1 MTKHDGIKKPLF
13 SAVVSLLLCFSML
26 LGTTFAWFT
35 DSVTSAGNIIQS
47 GSLDIEMYW
56 AEGKEDPATVAWND
70 ASEGAIFDYDKWEP
84 GYAEV
89 RHIKIENN
97 GTLALAYKIAIVA
110 NGEVSDLSDVIDVY
124 YLDPAA
130 QITDRDQLTDDK
142 KLGTLTD
149 VLANLAATGTGAL
162 AKGESDTVTLALKMQ
177 EGAGNEYQEKSIGSS
192 FSVQLLATQ
201 LSSEFDSFGD
211 DYDAVA
217 VFPKTV
223 IRFSAKK
230 SFDSS
235 VDTATGETINNMVVG
250 DNTADIFADVPAGVK
265 VADGQDGFTLSVNTM
280 KNSEAN
286 VTLADGEVTT
296 SLDVH
301 VGGLASDNTVPVQ
314 VTLKGLV
321 KPGLNDNNIKLYHVE
336 NGATVQMTHVALAEL
351 DAHNEF
357 YYNAATGDVIVSMAS
372 FSEVMLAVES
382 DGHWHGEVATAFN
395 NTTITENTGTEADPW
410 IIANASQLAYFRD
423 IVDGKAEW
431 DGDPT
436 FKGQYVKLACDII
449 LNHHGETRNQF
460 DPIGWGYDNK
470 AYNAGGADGKVFM
483 GTFDGDSHGIHGLWQ
498 NGWDLQTKT
507 GTDYTYTNCGFGLF
521 ASAKD
526 ATIKNLEIKHA
537 NVTVECVEAGLV
549 VGLAQGNC
557 TFENLMVY
565 SSHIANYQRPA
576 GGVVGEVSPRFENGV
591 AQDSIVKFINVHVG
605 SSCTVGSLWGDF
617 DTPCGGVIGA
627 YWDDA
632 GKTEVQ
638 MDSVDVSCVLDVYND
653 VTAAYQW
660 YAYRRAGMLI
670 GNTDRATT
678 DTNGRTV
685 ATAPFLTVLDLN
697 NDSESEC
704 IVIYDYWRDYKYCQF
719 TNQKD
724 AQGND
729 LWYNDYPWVR
739 IQASQYNGAY
749 SNPRYGHPVDN
760 AGVTVTNDNHEH
772 QTGDACHEY
781 IPFDQLYG
789 GGQGVYGGNAH
800 IGNGVTIG
808 KYVVVYMIGD
818 EIHDVKYVAD
828 NVDPF
833 DDFLELEEGYDWVDM
848 NGVHYTKDGNNKI
861 PVGNTTDYVLYKN
874 NKTQRMIRFVDAR
887 GFVVSEQLLPNIS
900 KNSASESDYKTFY
913 EGLVTNKTL
922 AIPDVPHIDGYVGVW
937 PEWWKVI
944 KEVDEDPN
952 KGKNHDV
959 AVHAVYT
966 IVYEGDTGTDDKNEI
981 VILDE
986 TNDMGDLFTM
996 ISQGKS
1002 VVMYKPLSGNIG
1014 NASKVKFATVTTEDD
1029 RNKISGWV
1037 SPHARLDLDSY
1048 EFTYE
1053 NDSNANKDWTL
1064 FTINEGASLTIGGG
1078 INGSGKLSFVF
1089 NTLNGNASP
1098 TLFHLVHNANT
1109 DAVSALHLERG
1120 VTIEMKFKDGL
1131 IDDANLKNE
1140 NIETL
1145 ITGHAHAEGTESQH
1159 HPGIKVEI
1167 VKETIDGAV
1176 YDVIRIVCTSYTT
1189 FIGNV

>member
-1 MTKHDGIKKPLF
+1 MTKHDSIKKPLF

-56 AEGKEDPATVAWND
+56 AEGKEDPTTVVWND

-372 FSEVMLAVES
+372 FSEVAVVADTVVHWDGLS
-382 DGHWHGEVATAFN
+382 DDEFAGGDGTAN
-395 NTTITENTGTEADPW
+395 KPYL
-410 IIANASQLAYFRD
+410 IANASQLAYFRD
-423 IVDGKAEW
+423 LVDGGK
-431 DGDPT
+431 T
-436 FKGQYVKLACDII
+436 FKGEYVKLAGDII

-460 DPIGWGYDNK
+460 DPIGWGYDNA
-470 AYNAGGADGKVFM
+470 AYNRDGVAGKVFM
-483 GTFDGDSHGIHGLWQ
+483 GTFDGGEYDANGKVIGRHGIHGLWQ
-498 NGWDLQTKT
+498 NGWDLQDPDND
-507 GTDYTYTNCGFGLF
+507 GVQDADYTYTNCGFGLF
-521 ASAKD
+521 ASVKD

-557 TFENLMVY
+557 TFQNLYVY

-591 AQDSIVKFINVHVG
+591 AQDSTVTFDNVHVG

-632 GKTEVQ
+632 GKTRVH
-638 MDSVDVSCVLDVYND
+638 MKDVDVSCVLDVYND

-670 GNTDRATT
+670 GNTDQPPA
-678 DTNGRTV
+678 DGKNAKV
-685 ATAPFLTVLDLN
+685 ATADFLTCEN
-697 NDSESEC
+697 C

-719 TNQKD
+719 TNDNNPGK
-724 AQGND
+724 G
-729 LWYNDYPWVR
+729 YPWVR

-760 AGVTVTNDNHEH
+760 AGVTVTNDNHQH
-772 QTGDACHEY
+772 KAGDTCHEY
-781 IPFDQLYG
+781 IPFNQLYG
-789 GGQGVYGGNAH
+789 GGQGVYGQPAH
-800 IGNGVTIG
+800 PGVTIG

-828 NVDPF
+828 NAEAF
-833 DDFLELEEGYDWVDM
+833 NDFLELESGYDWVDM
-848 NGVHYTKDGNNKI
+848 YGNHYVKGGETKI
-861 PVGNTTDYVLYKN
+861 SAGNTTDYVLYKN
-874 NKTQRMIRFVDAR
+874 TINTRMIRFVDAR
-887 GFVVSEQLLPNIS
+887 GFVVSEQLLPNIN
-900 KNSASESDYKTFY
+900 KNNASESDYKTFY
-913 EGLVTNKTL
+913 EGKLT
-922 AIPDVPHIDGYVGVW
+922 IPEVPHIDGYVGVW
-937 PEWWKVI
+937 PEWWKI
-944 KEVDEDPN
+944 IMQTPADQ
-952 KGKNHDV
+952 DV

-966 IVYEGDTGTDDKNEI
+966 IVYEGDTGTDDKGEI

-986 TNDMGDLFTM
+986 TNDMGDIFTF

-1002 VVMYKPLSGNIG
+1002 VVMYKPLSGTIG
-1014 NASKVKFATVTTEDD
+1014 NASKVQFATTAATAETATVE
-1029 RNKISGWV
+1029 GWV
-1037 SPHARLDLDSY
+1037 SAHARLDLDAN
-1048 EFTYE
+1048 EFIYA
-1053 NDSNANKDWTL
+1053 NSSSANKDWSL
-1064 FTINEGASLTIGGG
+1064 FKINEGASLTIGGG

-1089 NTLNGNASP
+1089 NSLNGNAKP
-1098 TLFHLVHNANT
+1098 ALFKLEHNAST
-1109 DAVSALHLERG
+1109 DAVSTLHLERG
-1120 VTIEMKFKDGL
+1120 VTIEMKFKKSL
-1131 IDDANLKNE
+1131 NIDLSHD

-1145 ITGHAHAEGTESQH
+1145 ITGHSHPEGTEEQY
-1159 HPGIKVEI
+1159 HPGIDVQVVE
-1167 VKETIDGAV
+1167 EGD

-1189 FIGNV
+1189 FVGNTVTSNY

>member
-1 MTKHDGIKKPLF
+1 MRMNHSIKRSLT
-13 SAVVSLLLCFSML
+13 VSVISLILCVSML

-47 GSLDIEMYW
+47 GSLDIEMFW

-84 GYAEV
+84 GYTEV
-89 RHIKIENN
+89 RHIKIENK
-97 GTLALAYKIAIVA
+97 GSLALAYKLSIVA

-130 QITDRDQLTDDK
+130 QITDRDQLDDSN

-149 VLANLAATGTGAL
+149 VLANLAQSATGAL
-162 AKGESDTVTLALKMQ
+162 AKGETETITLALKMR
-177 EGAGNEYQEKSIGSS
+177 ETAGNEYQNKSIGST

-201 LSSEFDSFGD
+201 LSSEFDSFGN
-211 DYDAVA
+211 DYDNDA
-217 VFPKTV
+217 VFPNTV
-223 IRFSAKK
+223 IKYSANQ
-230 SFDSS
+230 SIESV
-235 VDTATGETINNMVVG
+235 VDTTTGEITEEVVVG
-250 DNTADIFADVPAGVK
+250 DTSSNIFAAIPTGVK
-265 VADGQDGFTLSVNTM
+265 VADGQSNVTLSVNTI
-280 KNSEAN
+280 KKSEAN
-286 VTLADGEVTT
+286 VTLSDNEVST

-301 VGGLASDNTVPVQ
+301 VEGLAPDNTIPVQ

-372 FSEVMLAVES
+372 FSEVAVVADEVVHW
-382 DGHWHGEVATAFN
+382 DGKSATAFA
-395 NTTITENTGTEADPW
+395 TYEDGSYGDGSEEKPYL
-410 IIANASQLAYFRD
+410 IANASQLAYFRD

-431 DGDPT
+431 KDADGNDKDRT
-436 FKGQYVKLACDII
+436 FKGQYVKLANDII
-449 LNHHGETRNQF
+449 LNHHGETANQF
-460 DPIGWGYDNK
+460 DPIGWGYDNA
-470 AYNAGGADGKVFM
+470 AYNRDGAAGKVFM
-483 GTFDGDSHGIHGLWQ
+483 GTFDGGEYDANGNLIEVHGIHGLWQ
-498 NGWDLQTKT
+498 NGWDLEAKT

-521 ASAKD
+521 ASIKD

-557 TFENLMVY
+557 TFQNLYVY

-591 AQDSIVKFINVHVG
+591 AQESRVLFDNVHVG

-632 GKTEVQ
+632 GKTKVH
-638 MDSVDVSCVLDVYND
+638 MKDVDVSCVLDVYSD

-670 GNTDRATT
+670 GNTDQPPA
-678 DTNGRTV
+678 DGKNAKV
-685 ATAPFLTVLDLN
+685 ATADFLTCEN
-697 NDSESEC
+697 C
-704 IVIYDYWRDYKYCQF
+704 IVIYDYWADYKYCQF
-719 TNQKD
+719 TNDNNPGK
-724 AQGND
+724 N
-729 LWYNDYPWVR
+729 YPWVR

-760 AGVTVTNDNHEH
+760 AGVTVTNDNHQH
-772 QTGDACHEY
+772 KTGDTCHEY
-781 IPFDQLYG
+781 IPFNQLYG
-789 GGQGVYGGNAH
+789 GGQGVYGQPAH
-800 IGNGVTIG
+800 DGVTIG
-808 KYVVVYMIGD
+808 KYIVVYMIGD
-818 EIHDVKYVAD
+818 EIHDVQFIANND
-828 NVDPF
+828 QPF
-833 DDFLELEEGYDWVDM
+833 DDFLELWSDDYDWVDM
-848 NGVHYTKDGNNKI
+848 NGTHYEKDGENKI
-861 PVGNTTDYVLYKN
+861 PAGNTTDYVLYRNTKN
-874 NKTQRMIRFVDAR
+874 TRMIRFVDAR
-887 GFVVSEQLLPNIS
+887 GFVVSEQILPKID
-900 KNSASESDYKTFY
+900 KNNADEAYYKSFY
-913 EGLVTNKTL
+913 ESKLT
-922 AIPDVPHIDGYVGVW
+922 IPDVPHIDGYVGVW
-937 PEWWKVI
+937 PEWWKII
-944 KEVDEDPN
+944 KETPADQ
-952 KGKNHDV
+952 DV

-1014 NASKVKFATVTTEDD
+1014 NASKVKFATVTTGTDPK
-1029 RNKISGWV
+1029 KIDGWV

-1064 FTINEGASLTIGGG
+1064 FTIKEGTSLTIGGG
-1078 INGSGKLSFVF
+1078 INGSGTLSFVF

-1098 TLFHLVHNANT
+1098 TLFHLEHYANT

-1120 VTIEMKFKDGL
+1120 VTIEMKFKDNL
-1131 IDDANLKNE
+1131 IDDANLQNE

-1159 HPGIKVEI
+1159 HPGITVEI
-1167 VKETIDGAV
+1167 VKETIDNQV
-1176 YDVIRIVCTSYTT
+1176 YDVIRIVCNSYTT
-1189 FIGNV
+1189 FIGNA